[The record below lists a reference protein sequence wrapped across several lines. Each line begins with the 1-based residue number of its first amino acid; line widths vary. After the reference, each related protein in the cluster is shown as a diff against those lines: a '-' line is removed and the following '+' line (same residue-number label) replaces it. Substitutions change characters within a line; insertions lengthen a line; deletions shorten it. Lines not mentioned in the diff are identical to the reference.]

1 MKSELGKYLLD
12 LSKVIFATAF
22 LGTILG
28 ENINKYYIVG
38 LSLVFFVILLVLG
51 LYLIKKGRSE
61 K

>member
-1 MKSELGKYLLD
+1 MKNELGKYLLD

-28 ENINKYYIVG
+28 ENINKYFIVG
-38 LSLVFFVILLVLG
+38 FSLIFFLTLSMLG